1 MVILTCRTLHFSRV
15 QSCATVVTR
24 PETTSSSHR
33 RPRAIA
39 ATRRARR
46 SNRSGRILLRDA
58 LCGSSIRRDLLDG
71 GFCQGIVSD
80 CSSGESSS
88 AFIRYFLGL
97 RIDAPY
103 SLDDMRNDTVGL
115 MDALEIEKAHVVG
128 ASMGGMIAQLVA
140 SRNGERVKSLVSI
153 MSSSGDPR
161 LPTGKPKAVATL
173 TASRPPKDDRESC
186 VRFEMSIRRAIESPG
201 YPASETHL
209 RAEVERTYDRNNYR
223 AGMAR
228 QLMAVLSSGSRVELL
243 RTIRVP
249 ALVLHGVDDPLVP
262 VEAGEDTARHIPGAV
277 LKTFPGWGHDMPAA
291 LIPVL
296 AAEIAG
302 HCRAAEIA

>member
-1 MVILTCRTLHFSRV
+1 MPAVRINAIDIFYDQFGDAGAPVILLV
-15 QSCATVVTR
+15 MGLGMQMIAW
-24 PETTSSSHR
+24 PETFCGTLADR
-33 RPRAIA
+33 GFRVVRFD
-39 ATRRARR
+39 
-46 SNRSGRILLRDA
+46 NRDVGLSTKIHGGKRL
-58 LCGSSIRRDLLDG
+58 DL
-71 GFCQGIVSD
+71 
-80 CSSGESSS
+80 SS

-296 AAEIAG
+296 ADEIAG